1 MTTRRPPLVIR
12 EPEEGWWE
20 TQEAQD
26 RRAAR
31 AMTVAVLRDQDAG
44 TATVALLAR
53 LAVADELLVVLGSAS
68 SGRAVVAG
76 LRGSLPR
83 QDVVPVHIRHRD
95 ALDRNRQPATEG
107 DEMRRHSAALAWILD
122 AGSLPVAVT
131 ASATVHDV
139 AAQISSHVRAD
150 RVLRIF
156 RTAAGADSFQVW
168 RRPEPRSGDRVE
180 LGHGVGR

>member
-1 MTTRRPPLVIR
+1 MKTRRPPLVIR

-20 TQEAQD
+20 TQETQD

-53 LAVADELLVVLGSAS
+53 LAVADELLVVLGSTS

-83 QDVVPVHIRHRD
+83 QDVVPVHIRHG
-95 ALDRNRQPATEG
+95 DRRPAGEG

-131 ASATVHDV
+131 ASATVNDV

-168 RRPEPRSGDRVE
+168 RRPDPRSGDRVE
-180 LGHGVGR
+180 FGQGVGR